1 MNLFFFLACCSL
13 PGVASLAQIMPTKK
27 QSTSNTNHRKSI
39 TTTSRRELLLI
50 GAALPVLLSRPS
62 LAAADDSTVQSLL
75 DSLRSVPTFCI
86 VNPEGAA
93 FVNIKRDDP
102 IAKGYAF
109 LTFSGALAVLGD
121 AQRAAEEGGYAD
133 LWKDATITVIP
144 ADVAARLALQSNTR
158 MSQQDV
164 TASTL
169 LDIIPGSEEREAAV
183 RIDRKLSEKGQVPVF
198 YLEDFKNADG
208 SIPFYF
214 NKSELLAEWK
224 TQKGE
229 GTTPPK
235 PKVLDLMVVFQYV
248 LRKRIDELPI
258 LHNKIVFVPS
268 KDAVE
273 ISKELKTRGLVP
285 YKTDQIVA
293 M

>member
-1 MNLFFFLACCSL
+1 MKLLFFLACCSL

-27 QSTSNTNHRKSI
+27 QSTSNTNHRM

-50 GAALPVLLSRPS
+50 GTALPVLLSMPS
-62 LAAADDSTVQSLL
+62 PAAAEDSTTQSLL
-75 DSLRSVPTFCI
+75 DSLRSVPTFCL

-93 FVNIKRDDP
+93 YVNVKSGDP

-109 LTFSGALAVLGD
+109 LTFSAATAVLGD
-121 AQRAAEEGGYAD
+121 AQRAAEKGGYAD
-133 LWKDATITVIP
+133 MWKDATITVIP
-144 ADVAARLALQSNTR
+144 ADIAVRLALQPNKRT
-158 MSQQDV
+158 SQKDV
-164 TASTL
+164 VASTL
-169 LDIIPGSEEREAAV
+169 LNIIPGTEEREAAV
-183 RIDRKLSEKGQVPVF
+183 RIDRKLSEQGNVPVF

-235 PKVLDLMVVFQYV
+235 PKVIDLMVAFQYV

-268 KDAVE
+268 KEAVE
-273 ISKELKTRGLVP
+273 ISNELKTRGLVP
-285 YKTDQIVA
+285 YKTDQMVA

>member
-1 MNLFFFLACCSL
+1 M
-13 PGVASLAQIMPTKK
+13 
-27 QSTSNTNHRKSI
+27 NHRM
-39 TTTSRRELLLI
+39 TTTSRRDLLLI
-50 GAALPVLLSRPS
+50 GAALPVLVSTPS
-62 LAAADDSTVQSLL
+62 PAAAEDSTVQSLL
-75 DSLRSVPTFCI
+75 DNLRSVPTFCI

-93 FVNIKRDDP
+93 YVNVKSGDP

-109 LTFSGALAVLGD
+109 LTFSAALAVLGD
-121 AQRAAEEGGYAD
+121 AQRAAEKGGYANM
-133 LWKDATITVIP
+133 WQNATITTIP
-144 ADVAARLALQSNTR
+144 ADIAMRLALQPNKRT
-158 MSQQDV
+158 SQKDV
-164 TASTL
+164 VANTL
-169 LDIIPGSEEREAAV
+169 LDIIPGAEEREAAV

-224 TQKGE
+224 SQKGE

-235 PKVLDLMVVFQYV
+235 PKVLDLMVAFQYV
-248 LRKRIDELPI
+248 LRKRIDELPV

-268 KDAVE
+268 KEAVE

-285 YKTDQIVA
+285 YKTDKIVA